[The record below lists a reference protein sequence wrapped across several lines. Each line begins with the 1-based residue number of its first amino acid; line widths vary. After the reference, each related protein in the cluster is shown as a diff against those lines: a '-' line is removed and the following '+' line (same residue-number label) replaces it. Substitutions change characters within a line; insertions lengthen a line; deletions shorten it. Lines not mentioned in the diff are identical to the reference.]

1 MSMATGE
8 PRPQFDI
15 EKVVIS
21 GFKRIREPLTVY
33 MTRQLNIIVGD
44 NGEGKSTILEAIHL
58 ALTGLYRGEPIQR
71 ALSQALFN
79 NGDVAEFIDKAGSGD
94 FSRLPEIKIEVYLSG
109 GEGHIAEYL
118 SGAINSEKSRHC
130 GFTFSVIFDE
140 DYRDELESLH
150 KGCLKSLPIEYYVA
164 KWMTFGDASITPRK
178 IPVRSVMIN
187 PAGDWQSSRADE
199 RAARVLINGLD
210 EKHQMAL
217 AQEARIALDM
227 LSAKDALK
235 KANGSLPTIGI
246 EGIGDIDITT
256 DHGTTDSWKKNI
268 VVRLGRV
275 PYGHI
280 GAGSQSMIL
289 TGIALAKERP
299 EKTTLL
305 LFEEPENHLSHT
317 NLSKLIR
324 LIADGADGR
333 KIVVTTH
340 SSYVANVLGLEN
352 LQIVGSD
359 SLQPYCSPLADLSPE
374 TLRFFRKLPG
384 YDTLRL
390 VLSKA
395 AILVEGPSDEL
406 IVQLAYRQTHN
417 SRLPIEDGIDV
428 ISVGSGFLR
437 FLEIAKSIRK
447 RVLVLTDNDGDTA
460 ALDKKYADFSSVD
473 YVHLGYVRKEFE
485 PDDPNDVDPDK
496 KLNWNTLE
504 AEMLRANDLE
514 RLEDIL
520 GRKGD
525 CNASLLKYMEGNK
538 TDTALAL
545 FDAGEKVG
553 IPEYIS
559 EGIRWLDGKC

>member
-1 MSMATGE
+1 MPTGE
-8 PRPQFDI
+8 PSPKFDI
-15 EKVVIS
+15 EKVIIS
-21 GFKRIREPLTVY
+21 GFKRIREPLTVD
-33 MTRQLNIIVGD
+33 MIRQLSILVGD
-44 NGEGKSTILEAIHL
+44 NGVGKSTILEAIHL

-71 ALSQALFN
+71 VLSQALFN
-79 NGDVAEFIDKAGSGD
+79 NDDVAAFIAAACSGD
-94 FSRLPEIKIEVYLSG
+94 FSRLPIIKIEVYLSG
-109 GEGHIAEYL
+109 GDGHDAEYL
-118 SGAINSEKSRHC
+118 SGAVNSEKSKHC
-130 GFTFSVIFDE
+130 GFTFSVLFDE
-140 DYRDELESLH
+140 DYRDELESLPESS
-150 KGCLKSLPIEYYVA
+150 LKSLPIEYYEA
-164 KWMTFGDASITPRK
+164 KWMTFGDGPITPRK

-187 PAGDWQSSRADE
+187 PAGDWRGSRVDE
-199 RAARVLINGLD
+199 RAARVLLNGLD

-217 AQEARIALDM
+217 AQEARIAFDAW
-227 LSAKDALK
+227 SAKDALK

-268 VVRLGRV
+268 VVRLESV

-280 GAGSQSMIL
+280 GAGAQSMMQ
-289 TGIALAKERP
+289 TGIALGKERP

-333 KIVVTTH
+333 KVIVTTH

-352 LQIVGSD
+352 LQIVGGD
-359 SLQPYCSPLADLSPE
+359 SRQPYCSPLVDLSPE
-374 TLRFFRKLPG
+374 TLRFFKKLPG

-390 VLSKA
+390 VLSRA

-417 SRLPIEDGIDV
+417 NRLPIEDGIDA

-437 FLEIAKSIRK
+437 FLEIASSIKK

-460 ALDKKYADFSSVD
+460 ALDKKYADFSSD
-473 YVHLGYVRKEFE
+473 DHVHLGYVRDEFE
-485 PDDPNDVDPDK
+485 PDDPTDIDPDK

-504 AEMLRANDLE
+504 AEMLRKNGFENLE
-514 RLEDIL
+514 NIL
-520 GRKGD
+520 GRKDD
-525 CNASLLKYMEGNK
+525 CKASLLKYMEGNK
-538 TDTALAL
+538 TDTALEL
-545 FDAGEKVG
+545 FDAGANVL
-553 IPEYIS
+553 IPDYIS
-559 EGIRWLDGKC
+559 DGIGWLDE

>member
-1 MSMATGE
+1 MATEE
-8 PRPQFDI
+8 PRVQFDI

-79 NGDVAEFIDKAGSGD
+79 NGDVAEFIDNAGSGD

-118 SGAINSEKSRHC
+118 SGAVNSEKSRHC

-140 DYRDELESLH
+140 DYRGELESLH
-150 KGCLKSLPIEYYVA
+150 KGSLKSLPIEYYVA
-164 KWMTFGDASITPRK
+164 KWMTFGDAPITPRK

-187 PAGDWQSSRADE
+187 PAGDWQGSRADE
-199 RAARVLINGLD
+199 RTARVLINGLD
-210 EKHQMAL
+210 EKYQMAL

-268 VVRLGRV
+268 VVRLEGV

-280 GAGSQSMIL
+280 GAGSQSMIQA
-289 TGIALAKERP
+289 GIALAKERP

-333 KIVVTTH
+333 KVIVTTH

-359 SLQPYCSPLADLSPE
+359 SQQPHCSPLADLSPE

-417 SRLPIEDGIDV
+417 NRLPIEDGIDV

-437 FLEIAKSIRK
+437 FLQIAKSIRK

-460 ALDKKYADFSSVD
+460 ALDKKYDDFSSVD
-473 YVHLGYVRKEFE
+473 HVHLGYVREEFE
-485 PDDPNDVDPDK
+485 PDDPTGVDPDK

-504 AEMLRANDLE
+504 AEMLRKNGLE
-514 RLEDIL
+514 RLENIL

-525 CNASLLKYMEGNK
+525 CKASLLKYMEGNK
-538 TDTALAL
+538 TDTALVL
-545 FDAGEKVG
+545 FDAGENVG

-559 EGIRWLDGKC
+559 EGIRWLDGKY

>member
-1 MSMATGE
+1 MATEE
-8 PRPQFDI
+8 PRPHFDI

-21 GFKRIREPLTVY
+21 GFKRIREPLTIN
-33 MTRQLNIIVGD
+33 MKSQLNIIVGD

-79 NGDVAEFIDKAGSGD
+79 KGDVAEFIKNAGSGD

-109 GEGHIAEYL
+109 GDGHIAECL
-118 SGAINSEKSRHC
+118 SGAVNSEKSRHC
-130 GFTFSVIFDE
+130 GFTFSVLFDE
-140 DYRDELESLH
+140 DYRDELESLQ
-150 KGCLKSLPIEYYVA
+150 KNSLKSLPIEYYEA
-164 KWMTFGDASITPRK
+164 KWMTFGDASTTPRK

-187 PAGDWQSSRADE
+187 PAGDWQGSRADE
-199 RAARVLINGLD
+199 RATRALINGLD
-210 EKHQMAL
+210 EEHQMAL
-217 AQEARIALDM
+217 AQEARIALDT

-268 VVRLGRV
+268 VVRLEGI

-280 GAGSQSMIL
+280 GAGSQSMIQA
-289 TGIALAKERP
+289 GIALAKERP
-299 EKTTLL
+299 KKTTLL

-333 KIVVTTH
+333 KVIVTTH
-340 SSYVANVLGLEN
+340 SSYVANVLGLGN

-359 SLQPYCSPLADLSPE
+359 SQQPHCSPLAGLSPE
-374 TLRFFRKLPG
+374 TLGFFRKLPG

-406 IVQLAYRQTHN
+406 IVQLAYRRTHN
-417 SRLPIEDGIDV
+417 NRLPIEDGIDV

-437 FLEIAKSIRK
+437 FLEIAKSIKK

-460 ALDKKYADFSSVD
+460 ALDKKYEDYSSVD
-473 YVHLGYVRKEFE
+473 YVHLGYVRKESE
-485 PDDPNDVDPDK
+485 PDDDPNNIDPDK

-504 AEMLRANDLE
+504 AEMLRANGLE
-514 RLEDIL
+514 RLENIL

-545 FDAGEKVG
+545 FDAGESVC